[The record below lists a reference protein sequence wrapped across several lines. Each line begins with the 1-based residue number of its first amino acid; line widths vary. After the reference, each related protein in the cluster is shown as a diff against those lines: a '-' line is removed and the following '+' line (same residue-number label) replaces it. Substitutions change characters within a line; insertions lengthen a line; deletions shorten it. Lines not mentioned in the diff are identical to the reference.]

1 MARNNFLEGIRAGLQ
16 SYMQAR
22 KAREEEQR
30 SAMEEQY
37 KQMQMNELA
46 RKPEQPTLEEK
57 NAAAWDLFQKKSTLT
72 HQQRLEM
79 TDKQNKARADA
90 AAQSQANREKMR
102 VEREKDRENRDTTGS
117 GKEGKGSASIV
128 GNKGISRFVEDK
140 MIALGLGSRTPDTVQ
155 NFGPVIPGV
164 FTETYPKA
172 GIRQKILEELSGK
185 PVTDSTW
192 PRIDAE
198 LAGTKVVLA
207 NADIIGNDSALQNH
221 ILDRATNWHLS
232 QYQDPL
238 YQGMEPPSSI
248 DDAIKQTRLWVGMV
262 KNGAVKG
269 VGMNPSK
276 QPTQQTQQTNTYP
289 TVQPTQPNKPF

>member
-22 KAREEEQR
+22 KMREEEQR

-102 VEREKDRENRDTTGS
+102 VEREKDRENRGTTGS
-117 GKEGKGSASIV
+117 GKDGKGSASIV

-155 NFGPVIPGV
+155 NYGPVIPGV

-185 PVTDSTW
+185 PITDSTW
-192 PRIDAE
+192 PHIDAE

-207 NADIIGNDSALQNH
+207 NADIIGKDSALQNH

-238 YQGMEPPSSI
+238 YQGMEPPVSI

-262 KNGAVKG
+262 KNGSIKG
-269 VGMNPSK
+269 VGESPK
-276 QPTQQTQQTNTYP
+276 PPTQKPIAPLNPP
-289 TVQPTQPNKPF
+289 TAPGPVMPNNF